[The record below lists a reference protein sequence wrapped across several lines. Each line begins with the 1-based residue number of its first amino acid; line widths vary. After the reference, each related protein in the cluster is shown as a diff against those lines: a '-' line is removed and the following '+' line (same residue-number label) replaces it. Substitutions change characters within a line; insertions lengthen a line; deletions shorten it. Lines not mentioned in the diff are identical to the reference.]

1 MGQPRSDRRRIIVAL
16 DYADVE
22 TAEALVARL
31 DPSLCRLKVGN
42 ELFTRAGPALI
53 ERLQARGFE
62 VFLDLKYH
70 DIPNTVA
77 AACQAAADLGVWMV
91 NVHALGGRRM
101 LEAARTALEASA
113 TPPLLIAVTVLTSL
127 ESRDLGEI
135 GFDTDPG
142 RLASRLAVLADDS
155 GCDGVVC
162 SAREAGAMRRAHGAD
177 FRLVTPGIRPVGGR
191 PDDQRRTLTP
201 EEAVTAGADY
211 LVIGRPITDAADPL
225 TALQDA
231 LGEVSAASGM

>member
-1 MGQPRSDRRRIIVAL
+1 MGEAGIDRHRIIVAL

-22 TAEALVARL
+22 SAEGIVARL
-31 DPSLCRLKVGN
+31 NPSLCRLKVGN

-53 ERLQARGFE
+53 ERLQARGFD

-101 LEAARTALEASA
+101 LEAARTALDAYAS
-113 TPPLLIAVTVLTSL
+113 PPLLIAVTVLTSL

-135 GFDTDPG
+135 GFDTEPG

-162 SAREAGAMRRAHGAD
+162 SAREAGAMRNAHGAD
-177 FRLVTPGIRPVGGR
+177 FRLVTPGIRPAGAR

-201 EEAVTAGADY
+201 GEAVTAGADY
-211 LVIGRPITDAADPL
+211 LVMGRPITGAPDPL
-225 TALQDA
+225 MALQDA
-231 LGEVSAASGM
+231 LGEMDAASGM